1 MTLDVFL
8 VTIYYLVFAYVDIDP
23 FTRSYANMLLAA
35 RATFATALSNVLDDW
50 TKKRLDLQLVTSA

>member
-1 MTLDVFL
+1 
-8 VTIYYLVFAYVDIDP
+8 
-23 FTRSYANMLLAA
+23 MLLAT